1 MDLVGLFM
9 DRKKRDKLELAKKR
23 SPAHDF
29 QRQIKFDPKQHP
41 ALKKESEHPKW
52 KRVFSATADAQGFAD
67 VLDVAKDRTKM
78 TTRMPV

>member
-1 MDLVGLFM
+1 MP
-9 DRKKRDKLELAKKR
+9 
-23 SPAHDF
+23 PAHDF

-52 KRVFSATADAQGFAD
+52 KRVFSATAGAQGFAD